1 MEVDFTSRDNGTWG
15 WRPRRNEGI
24 WKYGPRWAKPLV
36 AAAPWITVCLLVL
49 MFHSISGHF
58 VSRPGTLF
66 DLPSGNA
73 SADLHPAHVAL
84 MISVPRET
92 AGGTET
98 LVYFDDAR
106 YVLSDETS
114 VRLLTAQIA
123 EVLGSSSRRELLL
136 MCDRRVS
143 HGDVMKFTD
152 VARRA
157 GVAMVQVAERDE

>member
-1 MEVDFTSRDNGTWG
+1 MGVDFTSRGNGTWG

-24 WKYGPRWAKPLV
+24 WKYGPGWSKPLV

-49 MFHSISGHF
+49 MFYVVSGHF
-58 VSRPGTLF
+58 VSRPGTVF
-66 DLPSGNA
+66 DLPSGKVT
-73 SADLHPAHVAL
+73 ADLHPEHVAL

-92 AGGTET
+92 AGGNET

-106 YVLSDETS
+106 YVLSDEAS
-114 VRLLTAQIA
+114 VRLLTARLS
-123 EVLGSSSRRELLL
+123 ELVGPSPRRELLL

-157 GVAMVQVAERDE
+157 GVAMVQVAERNE